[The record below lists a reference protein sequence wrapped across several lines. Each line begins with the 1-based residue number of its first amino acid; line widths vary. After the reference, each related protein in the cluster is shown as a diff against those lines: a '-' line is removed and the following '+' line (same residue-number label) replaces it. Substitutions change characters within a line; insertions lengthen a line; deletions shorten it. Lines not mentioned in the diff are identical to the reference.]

1 MSQFYCNYNLIQKY
15 EVFSI
20 YFQLN
25 VNCTQLSNCCCY
37 LIIHA
42 KLIFSYYLTNK
53 FKRKCS
59 IILLGIQHSTS
70 YFKLKSLI
78 TNKLNYKLVS
88 NLIYP
93 LSNECRRCLEQMPT
107 FNPSDFR
114 NHTIL
119 FNGSYLS
126 AIMTY
131 LTYHHTTLSMPNL
144 INSDTYQ
151 LSHKSKT
158 YIYIYFARSVL

>member
-1 MSQFYCNYNLIQKY
+1 MSQFYYNYNLIQKY

-59 IILLGIQHSTS
+59 IILLGIQYSTS

-93 LSNECRRCLEQMPT
+93 LSNECSRCLEQMPT

-114 NHTIL
+114 NHAIL

-126 AIMTY
+126 EDIPP
-131 LTYHHTTLSMPNL
+131 HH
-144 INSDTYQ
+144 
-151 LSHKSKT
+151 SKH
-158 YIYIYFARSVL
+158 A